1 MAQSEKKKKFYVM
14 AYGLGASVVIIGA
27 LFKILHFKIGFLTGG
42 VMLTIGMVT
51 EAIVFALSAFEDVDV
66 EYDWA
71 LVYPELKGDD
81 SSAVAQVP
89 AEVESMLSSKLDKLL
104 SDAKIDSELLGKLTH
119 SIDNFQK
126 VSNNVNQIFE
136 SISITKNY
144 NDQVI
149 MATNQMESLNNFYK
163 LQLDSSAKN
172 AEINEAIAENATKMK
187 EQMES
192 LASNLSALNGV
203 YGGML
208 SAMSNSNN

>member
-1 MAQSEKKKKFYVM
+1 MAQSDKKKQFYIM
-14 AYGLGASVVIIGA
+14 AYGLGASIVIIGA

-51 EAIVFALSAFEDVDV
+51 EAIVFALSAFEEPED

-71 LVYPELKGDD
+71 LAYPELKGGD
-81 SSAVAQVP
+81 STTKEVST
-89 AEVESMLSSKLDKLL
+89 EVESMLSSKLDKLL
-104 SDAKIDSELLGKLTH
+104 ADAKIDSELLGKLTV
-119 SIDNFQK
+119 SIENFQK

-136 SISITKNY
+136 SISTTKNY

-163 LQLDSSAKN
+163 TQLESSARH
-172 AEINEAIAENATKMK
+172 AQVNEDIAENAVKMK

-192 LASNLSALNGV
+192 LAANLSALNGV

-208 SAMSNSNN
+208 TAMSSSSN

>member
-1 MAQSEKKKKFYVM
+1 MVQSHKKRQFYIM

-51 EAIVFALSAFEDVDV
+51 EAIVFALSAFEEPED

-71 LVYPELKGDD
+71 LAYPELKGGD
-81 SSAVAQVP
+81 STKEVST
-89 AEVESMLSSKLDKLL
+89 EVESMLSSKLDKLL
-104 SDAKIDSELLGKLTH
+104 TDAKIDSELLGKLTV
-119 SIDNFQK
+119 SIENFQK

-136 SISITKNY
+136 SISTTKNY
-144 NDQVI
+144 NDQII

-163 LQLDSSAKN
+163 TQLESSARH
-172 AEINEAIAENATKMK
+172 AQVNEDIAENAVKMK

-192 LASNLSALNGV
+192 LAANLSALNGV

-208 SAMSNSNN
+208 TAMSSSSN